1 MICHNSRPP
10 VPSLRGRRSCGTIW
24 SASCG
29 FSDFRE
35 TLRGGFVVT
44 RIPLLTLALATLVGV
59 AAVSAQQRQITGRVT
74 SGATNEP
81 VAGVTVSVTGTA
93 FAAVTNSDGR
103 YAIPAPG
110 GTVTLVFRRIAFK
123 RREVQVPADQTT
135 ADATLE
141 PDVFNLEAVVVTGQ
155 ATGVERRNAAIAT
168 SGITGSEGTSGPAPA
183 GDRAPQGRGP
193 GGGSPQKSGGPG
205 GGAPTEDT
213 GRDAAGG
220 PRANIVQRVGFSELQ
235 RGFDTRVFDTTSAI
249 VQYATIY
256 DDLGNPIGIDSAS
269 RALIMSYLVN
279 GRLPTYDHLREV
291 AGEKPINYETQ
302 LDVSGGSGQT
312 RYFLS
317 GNVKGDGGI
326 IANTGAQRQ
335 TLRANIDQSFSDR
348 FSVAFSSAFN
358 RTTTQRGFTNNDNNG
373 ASITYGIAYIPG
385 FVNIEPVNGVFPNP
399 GITYKASNPLQTIA
413 LGKNDEVALRFT
425 GGLTAT
431 YQAIASAHHNLKL
444 VGDRK
449 SVV

>member
-10 VPSLRGRRSCGTIW
+10 VPSLRGRRSGGTIW

-168 SGITGSEGTSGPAPA
+168 SVVTGADITSAPAPA
-183 GDRAPQGRGP
+183 LDRSLAGRVPGAYIQQNSGAP
-193 GGGSPQKSGGPG
+193 GGGTQVQLRGSNTVIGSANPLYVVDGVIIRDASLSSGLFSV
-205 GGAPTEDT
+205 T
-213 GRDAAGG
+213 GRGNA
-220 PRANIVQRVGFSELQ
+220 QS
-235 RGFDTRVFDTTSAI
+235 TRTD
-249 VQYATIY
+249 
-256 DDLGNPIGIDSAS
+256 
-269 RALIMSYLVN
+269 
-279 GRLPTYDHLREV
+279 
-291 AGEKPINYETQ
+291 GEKPPQPPDSPSSQGEA
-302 LDVSGGSGQT
+302 GSP
-312 RYFLS
+312 R
-317 GNVKGDGGI
+317 
-326 IANTGAQRQ
+326 
-335 TLRANIDQSFSDR
+335 
-348 FSVAFSSAFN
+348 
-358 RTTTQRGFTNNDNNG
+358 
-373 ASITYGIAYIPG
+373 
-385 FVNIEPVNGVFPNP
+385 
-399 GITYKASNPLQTIA
+399 
-413 LGKNDEVALRFT
+413 
-425 GGLTAT
+425 
-431 YQAIASAHHNLKL
+431 
-444 VGDRK
+444 
-449 SVV
+449 